1 MLDALAKN
9 WWVLLIRGVA
19 AIVFGVLAWIWPGV
33 TLKVVILLFGIYAIS
48 DGIAAAWFAFAAPG
62 RTLWGLLVVGI
73 MSIIAGVGAI
83 LWPGLTAV
91 MMLSVIAAWAIV
103 RGVFE
108 IIAAIQLRA
117 HIENEW
123 AQALEG
129 LISIAFGVM
138 LFAWP
143 GAGLLSLM
151 WLVGCF
157 AIGLGIVEIML
168 AFRLKGVGA
177 KIREAT

>member
-129 LISIAFGVM
+129 LISIVFGVM

>member
-1 MLDALAKN
+1 
-9 WWVLLIRGVA
+9 
-19 AIVFGVLAWIWPGV
+19 
-33 TLKVVILLFGIYAIS
+33 VVILLFGIYAIS

-129 LISIAFGVM
+129 LISIVFGVM